1 MSSNQW
7 HPTACILCEC
17 NCGLQVQL
25 GGEGNRHI
33 TRIKGDKAH
42 PSSQGYTCQKASRID
57 HYQQCK
63 DRVTQPMRRRED
75 GSFEAVDWDTAISDV
90 AARFAAI
97 RDTHGGQSIFY
108 FGGGGQGNHL
118 SGGYGRDT
126 RAALG
131 SKFNS
136 NALAQE
142 KTGEFW
148 VNGRMFGA
156 SMRGEMEHTE
166 VAVFL
171 GKNPWQSHGMPRA
184 RATLREMKKDPNRCI
199 IVIDPRRS
207 ETAEIAD
214 IHLRPAPGT
223 DAWLLLGMLG
233 ILVQEDLIAKDW
245 LETHAV
251 GLEQLLSVL
260 REIPVTDYC
269 AAASVPEDEAR
280 AAVARIAEASSVAI
294 HEDLGVQMNRHS
306 TLVSYLE
313 KLLWVLTGN
322 FANQGGQYIPAPLLP
337 LLGSGAVQGTS
348 PVLGAPLISGLVPCN
363 IIAEEILTDHPDRYR
378 AMLIESGNPVH
389 SLADSQ
395 RMREA
400 LRALDFVVV
409 IDIAMTETAREA
421 DYILPASTQF
431 EKWEATFFNFEFPR
445 NYFHLRKP
453 LFEAPEGVL
462 PEPEIHARLVE
473 ALGGGA
479 PTETVEALR
488 EAAKAG
494 RAQFRAKFG
503 EVTAANPGLMKQVST
518 LLYRTLGPT
527 LPDGAASASALWAA
541 AQMLAMK
548 EPEGVRRAG
557 HGSAGGDPGDELFD
571 AILAGHSGIV
581 TVDDELDAN
590 WRRIQ
595 APDGKI
601 QLVIPELL
609 EQIADFASAP
619 ERVTSDDFPFVL
631 SAGERRD
638 YTANTIFRD
647 ASWRKKDYSGALRI
661 HPDDAASLGLVEG
674 GNARLTTTRGSA
686 VTSIEIT
693 DQMYLGHVSLPNGLG
708 LDVTSEDGTVRTGV
722 APNELTASAHRDD
735 FAGTPWHKLVPV
747 RIEAVA

>member
-25 GGEGNRHI
+25 GGEGDRHI
-33 TRIKGDKAH
+33 TRIKGDKDH

-57 HYQQCK
+57 HYQHTK
-63 DRVTQPMRRRED
+63 DRLTQPLRRRED
-75 GSFEAVDWDTAISDV
+75 GSFEAVDWDTAITEV

-97 RDTHGGQSIFY
+97 RDAHGGQSIFY
-108 FGGGGQGNHL
+108 YGGGGQGNHM
-118 SGGYGRDT
+118 SGGYSRDT

-131 SKFNS
+131 CRFNS

-156 SMRGEMEHTE
+156 SMRGEMEHAE
-166 VAVFL
+166 VAIFL
-171 GKNPWQSHGMPRA
+171 GKNPWQSHGLPRA
-184 RATLREMKKDPNRCI
+184 RATLREISKDPERCM
-199 IVIDPRRS
+199 IVIDPRVS
-207 ETAEIAD
+207 ETAAIAD

-233 ILVQEDLIAKDW
+233 ILVQEDWVAKDW
-245 LETHAV
+245 LEAHAI
-251 GLEQLLSVL
+251 GLEELLSVL
-260 REIPVTDYC
+260 REIPVRDYC
-269 AAASVPEDEAR
+269 AAASVPEHQAR
-280 AAVARIAEASSVAI
+280 AAVARIAAASSVAV

-322 FANQGGQYIPAPLLP
+322 FANQGGQYIPAVLLP
-337 LLGSGAVQGTS
+337 ILGSGAVQGSS
-348 PVLGAPLISGLVPCN
+348 PVVGAPLISGLVPCN
-363 IIAEEILTDHPDRYR
+363 VIADEILTDHPDRYR

-421 DYILPASTQF
+421 DYILPAPTQY

-473 ALGGGA
+473 ALGGA
-479 PTETVEALR
+479 PTGAIDALR
-488 EAAKAG
+488 EAAKSG
-494 RAQFRAKFG
+494 RGAFKEKFASLTAQD
-503 EVTAANPGLMKQVST
+503 PSLMKQVST
-518 LLYRTLGPT
+518 LLYRALGPS
-527 LPDGAASASALWAA
+527 LPDGAASAAMLWAA
-541 AQMLAMK
+541 AQMLAMR

-581 TVDDELDAN
+581 IVDDDLDAN
-590 WRRIQ
+590 WRRVES
-595 APDGKI
+595 PGGKI

-609 EQIADFASAP
+609 EQIAEFATVP

-647 ASWRKKDYSGALRI
+647 ASWRKKDYAGALRI
-661 HPDDAASLGLVEG
+661 HPEDAASLGLEEG
-674 GNARLTTTRGSA
+674 SGARLTTARGSA

-693 DQMYLGHVSLPNGLG
+693 DQMFIGHVSLPNGMG
-708 LDVTSEDGTVRTGV
+708 LDVTGEDGTVRTGV
-722 APNELTASAHRDD
+722 APNELTSSAHRDE

-747 RIEAVA
+747 RIEAVG

>member
-1 MSSNQW
+1 MSSSQW

-25 GGEGNRHI
+25 GGEGDSHI
-33 TRIKGDKAH
+33 TRIKGDKDH
-42 PSSQGYTCQKASRID
+42 PSSQGYTCQKATRID
-57 HYQQCK
+57 HYQHTK
-63 DRVTQPMRRRED
+63 DRITQPLRRRED
-75 GSFEAVDWDTAISDV
+75 GSFEAVDWDTAISEV
-90 AARFAAI
+90 ASRFAAI

-108 FGGGGQGNHL
+108 YGGGGQGNHL
-118 SGGYGRDT
+118 SGGYSRDT

-131 SKFNS
+131 SRFNS

-148 VNGRMFGA
+148 VNGRMFGS

-166 VAVFL
+166 VAIFL
-171 GKNPWQSHGMPRA
+171 GKNPWQSHGLPRA
-184 RATLREMKKDPNRCI
+184 RATLREISKDPERCM
-199 IVIDPRRS
+199 IVIDPRVS
-207 ETAEIAD
+207 ETAAIAD

-233 ILVQEDLIAKDW
+233 ILVQEDLVAKDW
-245 LETHAV
+245 LEAHAV
-251 GLEQLLSVL
+251 GLEELVSVL
-260 REIPVTDYC
+260 REVPVSDYC
-269 AAASVPEDEAR
+269 AAASVPEDQAR
-280 AAVARIAEASSVAI
+280 AAVARIAAASSVAV

-322 FANQGGQYIPAPLLP
+322 FANKGGQYIPAALLP
-337 LLGSGAVQGTS
+337 ILGSGAVQGSS
-348 PVLGAPLISGLVPCN
+348 PVVGAPLISGLVPCN
-363 IIAEEILTDHPDRYR
+363 VIADEILTDHPDRYR

-395 RMREA
+395 RMRES

-421 DYILPASTQF
+421 DYILPTPTQY

-473 ALGGGA
+473 ALGGA
-479 PTETVEALR
+479 PTEAIDALR
-488 EAAKAG
+488 EAAKTG
-494 RAQFRAKFG
+494 RAAFKEKFG
-503 EVTAANPGLMKQVST
+503 ALTAEDPSLMKQVST
-518 LLYRTLGPT
+518 LLYRALGPS
-527 LPDGAASASALWAA
+527 LPEGAASAAMLWAA
-541 AQMLAMK
+541 AQMLAMR

-557 HGSAGGDPGDELFD
+557 HGSGGGDPGDELFD

-581 TVDDELDAN
+581 TVDDDLDAN
-590 WRRIQ
+590 WRRVDS
-595 APDGKI
+595 PDGKI

-609 EQIADFASAP
+609 EQIAEFAAVP
-619 ERVTSDDFPFVL
+619 EQVTSDDFPFVL

-647 ASWRKKDYSGALRI
+647 ASWRKKDYAGALRI
-661 HPDDAASLGLVEG
+661 HPDDAASLGLAEG
-674 GNARLTTTRGSA
+674 GNARLTTLRGSA

-693 DQMYLGHVSLPNGLG
+693 DQMFKGHVSLPNGMG

-722 APNELTASAHRDD
+722 APNELTASSHRDA

-747 RIEAVA
+747 RIEAVG